1 MKRRIMTFLLAVCM
15 AVSLLAVPAG
25 AANTAA
31 VTFSDLGDKSTA
43 VAVESLRLLGVL
55 DGYGDGTF
63 RPGTVLTRAQ
73 FCKMA
78 VYAMNGSNELGR
90 YRTVT
95 VFSDV
100 KPSYWAAP
108 YINMAAK
115 GKNIISGYADGKFHP
130 DRTVTVGQA
139 VTILLR
145 MLGYKDE
152 DVGGVWPDSYMAEAA
167 LIGLTDGVS
176 GTGNEGLTRGQA
188 AKLFLNLLR
197 ADQKEGGSYLATLG
211 ETRTGQMLVSS
222 TADGPRGAGTA
233 LQMASGAVY
242 SLADG
247 KVSNGMLNGTKGTLL
262 LSKNGNEALTFV
274 PDSVGSSKVVVL
286 STAKATE
293 LTDTTGTK
301 YVMDNDTGVY
311 YNGKESVWSEVYSWL
326 NAGTSLT
333 LYLDAGGGVDY
344 VFVGGG
350 GTTSNEAVI
359 IYEKGSTSGFSS
371 LAGGT
376 SGYAIYKNG
385 LPATAGDMRKYD
397 VATYSSTTNSIR
409 VCDTRITGYYED
421 CYPNPKEPTKITV
434 LGYEFNVLPTAMQ
447 TVSQFKPGDQITLLL
462 TEDNQVAGAVAASGN
477 TATGNASPRSP
488 AEAPRWTCSAA
499 SR

>member
-1 MKRRIMTFLLAVCM
+1 M
-15 AVSLLAVPAG
+15 
-25 AANTAA
+25 
-31 VTFSDLGDKSTA
+31 
-43 VAVESLRLLGVL
+43 AVESLRLLGVL

-286 STAKATE
+286 STGQGHGADGYHRYQVRYGQRHRR
-293 LTDTTGTK
+293 LLQRQ
-301 YVMDNDTGVY
+301 GVRVER
-311 YNGKESVWSEVYSWL
+311 GLLLAERGHLPDAVS
-326 NAGTSLT
+326 G
-333 LYLDAGGGVDY
+333 AGGGVDY

-359 IYEKGSTSGFSS
+359 IYEKGSTSASALWPAAPADTPSTRTACRHGR
-371 LAGGT
+371 
-376 SGYAIYKNG
+376 GYAQVRRGN
-385 LPATAGDMRKYD
+385 LFQHHQLHP
-397 VATYSSTTNSIR
+397 R
-409 VCDTRITGYYED
+409 VRHPDYR
-421 CYPNPKEPTKITV
+421 
-434 LGYEFNVLPTAMQ
+434 
-447 TVSQFKPGDQITLLL
+447 LL
-462 TEDNQVAGAVAASGN
+462 
-477 TATGNASPRSP
+477 
-488 AEAPRWTCSAA
+488 
-499 SR
+499 

>member
-31 VTFSDLGDKSTA
+31 VTFSDVGDKSTA

-350 GTTSNEAVI
+350 YIFGRANYTANYDEEGNREGNAQLSVEYGAG
-359 IYEKGSTSGFSS
+359 KSTPTFE
-371 LAGGT
+371 
-376 SGYAIYKNG
+376 
-385 LPATAGDMRKYD
+385 
-397 VATYSSTTNSIR
+397 
-409 VCDTRITGYYED
+409 TGYVVRNGD
-421 CYPNPKEPTKITV
+421 IVGITIV
-434 LGYEFNVLPTAMQ
+434 T
-447 TVSQFKPGDQITLLL
+447 
-462 TEDNQVAGAVAASGN
+462 SGN
-477 TATGNASPRSP
+477 TQRIGSLVYPDELRNVPNTAWSGKGAVTVNGRTYTVPASVPCYNTQTKSWVTLTEARAYADSATLYVYQGVVRFL
-488 AEAPRWTCSAA
+488 EVG
-499 SR
+499 

>member
-1 MKRRIMTFLLAVCM
+1 M
-15 AVSLLAVPAG
+15 
-25 AANTAA
+25 
-31 VTFSDLGDKSTA
+31 
-43 VAVESLRLLGVL
+43 AVESLRLLGVL

-197 ADQKEGGSYLATLG
+197 ADQKEGGSYLATLARPG
-211 ETRTGQMLVSS
+211 RGRCWSPPRLTDRGAPERRCRWPPAQFTPWRTARSPTACS
-222 TADGPRGAGTA
+222 TAPRGH
-233 LQMASGAVY
+233 
-242 SLADG
+242 
-247 KVSNGMLNGTKGTLL
+247 
-262 LSKNGNEALTFV
+262 
-274 PDSVGSSKVVVL
+274 
-286 STAKATE
+286 
-293 LTDTTGTK
+293 
-301 YVMDNDTGVY
+301 
-311 YNGKESVWSEVYSWL
+311 
-326 NAGTSLT
+326 
-333 LYLDAGGGVDY
+333 
-344 VFVGGG
+344 
-350 GTTSNEAVI
+350 
-359 IYEKGSTSGFSS
+359 
-371 LAGGT
+371 
-376 SGYAIYKNG
+376 
-385 LPATAGDMRKYD
+385 
-397 VATYSSTTNSIR
+397 
-409 VCDTRITGYYED
+409 C
-421 CYPNPKEPTKITV
+421 
-434 LGYEFNVLPTAMQ
+434 
-447 TVSQFKPGDQITLLL
+447 
-462 TEDNQVAGAVAASGN
+462 
-477 TATGNASPRSP
+477 
-488 AEAPRWTCSAA
+488 CSA
-499 SR
+499 RTVMKP